1 MSSSLVLAAAVDPRF
16 HKLFYQSLSKI
27 NFREFYYRKPVML
40 IVLFLLMIGVLFLL
54 MIGVSHQQKK
64 TKCIRLIAWG
74 RLRYW
79 GRMMKLSVHLKKSK
93 FIFRNALSSKN
104 ASHFPHLAVL
114 AQKYL
119 GIPATFTP
127 SEG

>member
-1 MSSSLVLAAAVDPRF
+1 M
-16 HKLFYQSLSKI
+16 
-27 NFREFYYRKPVML
+27 
-40 IVLFLLMIGVLFLL
+40 
-54 MIGVSHQQKK
+54 
-64 TKCIRLIAWG
+64 
-74 RLRYW
+74 
-79 GRMMKLSVHLKKSK
+79 SVHLKKSK

-127 SEG
+127 SERVFSVVGIVVDKRRYSRDDQYFGVFA